1 MNNKNT
7 LVLTDQEIIHYFK
20 QQHLYL
26 NNVPLEYEDKQESWK
41 KYTTSVSYCICFFFF
56 YPANQRKL
64 KQANRFRALTAKKQA
79 AHKKTMQGLTPN

>member
-1 MNNKNT
+1 M
-7 LVLTDQEIIHYFK
+7 
-20 QQHLYL
+20 
-26 NNVPLEYEDKQESWK
+26 
-41 KYTTSVSYCICFFFF
+41 FFFF